1 MNSTI
6 TLTDNQVNEV
16 LDSNIDL
23 KFQLFKDTLGA
34 VVIDEKTPFSLR
46 LKFYMRKMDL
56 DAQGL
61 IDKIKTKYSF
71 MVKSKTSIQHYLRG
85 VRTPKLSMVFAIAE
99 ALDVSPA
106 QLLPAVP
113 GQYIEYNTDHVE
125 MLTNPIYA
133 DSSDV
138 DAAKGG
144 NFQHFRNLSEEEK
157 EEALSTWASNV
168 DPVLLEFQ
176 ATLDEDEDE
185 DEDVQSRMQEDEA
198 EFVEEEGD
206 ATDPV
211 QIDIPLEDLEVNQDE
226 EDDDFD
232 DISLI
237 DDDAE
242 AANAFLKDLFDTV
255 EEIPYDNAPK

>member
-138 DAAKGG
+138 DAAITLAIETHL
-144 NFQHFRNLSEEEK
+144 QPQEEK

-185 DEDVQSRMQEDEA
+185 AEDVQSRMQEDEA

-242 AANAFLKDLFDTV
+242 AADAFLKDLFDTV
-255 EEIPYDNAPK
+255 EEIPYDNVPK